1 MRPHIVLL
9 AAIAL
14 LPAGGPAQAGKV
26 YKWTDAAG
34 HVHYAEIDARNATDA
49 RNAEEVKIRSFSGPA
64 EVIQDEA
71 GVGAREVK
79 ILTATWCSVCR
90 RAKTY
95 LAAKGISF
103 SEYDVETSDVGRQEY
118 RRLGGKGVPIILVG
132 KQRMDGFSSS
142 QLDQMLQNAG
152 YP

>member
-1 MRPHIVLL
+1 MRLRIVLL

-14 LPAGGPAQAGKV
+14 LPAGGLAQAGKV

-34 HVHYAEIDARNATDA
+34 HIHFADQPIDTI
-49 RNAEEVKIRSFSGPA
+49 NAEEVKIRSFSGPA
-64 EVIQDEA
+64 EIIQDEA
-71 GVGAREVK
+71 GFGAREVK

-90 RAKTY
+90 SAKTY

-118 RRLGGKGVPIILVG
+118 RRLEGKGVPIIIVG